1 MKSVNGWKTI
11 IGAVLGIV
19 LAILFFAF
27 QVVVPG
33 NESLTPDQ
41 YVGMFVA
48 GLTVLFGVAGIGHKA
63 IKGELPFQA
72 VGSDTGDGDNE
83 VAG

>member
-1 MKSVNGWKTI
+1 MGKLKGWKTI
-11 IGAVLGIV
+11 IGAVCGII
-19 LAILFFAF
+19 LAVLFFVF

-33 NESLTPDQ
+33 NENLTADQ
-41 YVGMFVA
+41 YVAMVVA
-48 GLTVLFGVAGIGHKA
+48 GLTVLFGATGIGGKA
-63 IKGELPFQA
+63 INGELPNQA